1 MAELKIDNNIL
12 TITIRNNNDGKIV
25 EWKINRDGT
34 LLEQE
39 GKLICPLCGG
49 EIKPHYLGAI
59 HRPYKGYAFDFNCK
73 CVNCSHFI
81 TFGNPVSKDMF
92 EKLKAFSGKWVK
104 HFDKIVGERLEKLGY
119 W

>member
-12 TITIRNNNDGKIV
+12 IITIRNSSKKIV

-39 GKLICPLCGG
+39 GKLTCPICGE
-49 EIKPHYLGAI
+49 EIKPHYLGAV
-59 HRPYKGYAFDFNCK
+59 HQPYKGFAFDFNAK
-73 CVNCSHFI
+73 CVNCSYFV
-81 TFGNPVSKDMF
+81 TFGNPVDKGMF

-104 HFDKIVGERLEKLGY
+104 HLDEVVKERLEKLGY